1 MLFYVLIFLI
11 FRNPPPG
18 SVDASPMQHAPSRYL
33 LPISLF
39 SLNAASLNSEPP
51 CNCNQQSVLDIIW
64 SCALTLFLC
73 TWVSIH
79 PNVPDPNEEGW
90 KPLWR
95 QLKIMYWSILA
106 PELVLTWAFRQY
118 MGARMI
124 FHQYKKP
131 EHKWT
136 IKHAHFLQMGGFH
149 LQSKDYSGVLD
160 PEKFHDFL
168 EKHKILF
175 PDITKEEI

>member
-1 MLFYVLIFLI
+1 
-11 FRNPPPG
+11 
-18 SVDASPMQHAPSRYL
+18 APSRYL